1 MNKEP
6 LDEALMKAVE
16 GYDVEKVHAFLR
28 AGANPNYV
36 RYYSGGDVR
45 HQPTT
50 PLSMVIF
57 RISDSRLEDEDLRN
71 FGLIAKLLIQYGADV
86 EPARQLARL
95 RYGEFN
101 LNAESNPF
109 LDVWRIVEEG

>member
-1 MNKEP
+1 MDKEN
-6 LDEALMKAVE
+6 LDEALMNAVE
-16 GYDVEKVHAFLR
+16 RFDVEKVHHYLR

-36 RYYSGGDVR
+36 RHYSGGDLT

-50 PLSMVIF
+50 PLRMVIF
-57 RISDSRLEDEDLRN
+57 RISDNLLDYEDLIE
-71 FGLIAKLLIQYGADV
+71 FAKIAKLLIQYGAEV

-101 LNAESNPF
+101 SNAEANPF
-109 LDVWRIVEEG
+109 LDVWRIIEGS